1 MHRLTPSG
9 RVALAYAQVILAGS
23 LWATSG
29 PISVAL
35 FRLGIPP
42 TSVAILR
49 PAAGVLFLVAILAI
63 LGIRRRNH
71 RKRAVGSPQQSQLPV
86 EAAAGPPVADSGQG
100 PAPLGGD
107 PETPGAA
114 RRDLAG
120 MILLG
125 GVIVGIFQVAYQMST
140 EAVGVPATVALLYL
154 APAMVV
160 AASARLFGERVTP
173 AKAALA
179 GLSVVGVWLTV
190 LGTRGVDLELTLGGV
205 VWGCLSGVAYAG
217 YTLFGKWYGRRHG
230 PVLPLFWSTLA
241 GTVFL
246 GAVWILRGV
255 EVVLPTTLT
264 QIVLVLLLG
273 LVTIA
278 LAALLLFNAM
288 RTLEAGRASIG
299 TTVEPLMAALLAWL
313 FLGQVLTPWGIVGLI
328 VLVVGVAGAY
338 AIRAPAAPRSR

>member
-9 RVALAYAQVILAGS
+9 QVALAYAQVVLAGT

-49 PAAGVLFLVAILAI
+49 PAAGVLFLAAIVVVLRF
-63 LGIRRRNH
+63 RRQGRQ
-71 RKRAVGSPQQSQLPV
+71 KETLTGDQTQ
-86 EAAAGPPVADSGQG
+86 AAEDGGQG
-100 PAPLGGD
+100 TRRGF
-107 PETPGAA
+107 AA
-114 RRDLAG
+114 FSGISSRDLAG
-120 MILLG
+120 MIILG

-160 AASARLFGERVTP
+160 GFSAPLFGERVTP
-173 AKAALA
+173 AKAGLA
-179 GLSVVGVWLTV
+179 GLSIVGVWLTV

-205 VWGCLSGVAYAG
+205 LWGCLCGLAYAG
-217 YTLFGKWYGRRHG
+217 YTLFGKWYGRNHG
-230 PVLPLFWSTLA
+230 PVTPLFWSTLA

-246 GAVWILRGV
+246 GAVWLLRGE
-255 EVVLPTTLT
+255 EVVLPTTLME
-264 QIVLVLLLG
+264 IFLVLLLG

-313 FLGQVLTPWGIVGLI
+313 LLGQVLTPWGLVGL
-328 VLVVGVAGAY
+328 VLLVVGVAGAY
-338 AIRAPAAPRSR
+338 AVRTPAGVRPP

>member
-9 RVALAYAQVILAGS
+9 QVALAYAQVVLAGT

-49 PAAGVLFLVAILAI
+49 PAAGVLFLVAIVLV
-63 LGIRRRNH
+63 LRFRRQRRRQDPLAAS
-71 RKRAVGSPQQSQLPV
+71 RPQATG
-86 EAAAGPPVADSGQG
+86 EGTKG
-100 PAPLGGD
+100 
-107 PETPGAA
+107 TPGEFAPHPGTG

-120 MILLG
+120 MIILG

-154 APAMVV
+154 APALVV
-160 AASARLFGERVTP
+160 GLSAPLFRERVTP
-173 AKAALA
+173 AKAGLA
-179 GLSVVGVWLTV
+179 GLSIVGVWLTV

-205 VWGCLSGVAYAG
+205 LWGCLCGLAYAG
-217 YTLFGKWYGRRHG
+217 YTLFGKWYGRNHG
-230 PVLPLFWSTLA
+230 PVTPLFWSTLA

-246 GAVWILRGV
+246 GAVWLIRGE
-255 EVVLPTTLT
+255 EVILPTTVTEIFL
-264 QIVLVLLLG
+264 VLVLG

-313 FLGQVLTPWGIVGLI
+313 LLGQVLTPWGLVGLV

-338 AIRAPAAPRSR
+338 AVRTPAGIRPP